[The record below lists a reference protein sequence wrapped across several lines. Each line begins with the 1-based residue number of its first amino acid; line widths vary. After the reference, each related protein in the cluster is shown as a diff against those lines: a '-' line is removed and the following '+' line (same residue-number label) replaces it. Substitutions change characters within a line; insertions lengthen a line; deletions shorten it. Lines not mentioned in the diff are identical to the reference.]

1 MSRSGEERQE
11 PMSRSDEERQE
22 PMSATILPVATGRET
37 WVWLRHELGSRRGA
51 LSATLL
57 VGVLAA
63 AAAVAPVYVL
73 GVLVDRIID
82 GSPTSVIVT
91 VAAVLAAAAV
101 VGGIATGWSTYL
113 ISRLGAVMLAD
124 LREAGVDRA
133 LWLPTTT
140 VERVGRGDLLSRV
153 STDVST
159 IAKAV
164 TDVFPTM
171 FSALMLAALTMVSM
185 LGLDWRLALA
195 GAVAIPFYLLALRWY
210 LPRSAPRYAEE
221 RRVIAERSQ
230 VLMES
235 MLGAPTV
242 HAYHSHAVHGDR
254 IEDASA
260 RVRDISIGVFT
271 FFTRFV
277 SRINRAEFIGLAV
290 ILVAG
295 YWLVQHGSVTVGQTT
310 AAALLFHRLFG
321 PITMLLFTVDEA
333 QDAGASLARLVG
345 LVSIPQPVTAETP
358 VAEPRDAALELTGLE
373 FSYDG
378 VHPVL
383 HGVNLRVEP
392 GQRVAL
398 VGSTAAGKSTVAGI
412 AAGVLEQQGG
422 TVRIGGVPLTDLTAE
437 QRRRHVAIISQDVH
451 VFAGALADD
460 LRLAKPDATDAEVL
474 AALDIVGA
482 GEWVAALEDGVRT
495 VVGEGG
501 HELTSAQAQ
510 QLALARL
517 LLLDPTVAVL
527 DEATAEAGS
536 LGARD
541 LERAAAAVTEGRTT
555 LVVAHRLTQAAT
567 ADRIVVMAHGDIIE
581 EGTHAELIS
590 AQGRYAQLWRA
601 WAAHHTDA
609 ERTDA

>member
-1 MSRSGEERQE
+1 MSISGEA
-11 PMSRSDEERQE
+11 PTAT
-22 PMSATILPVATGRET
+22 MSAEILPVATGRET
-37 WVWLRHELGSRRGA
+37 WRWLRHELRSRLGA
-51 LSATLL
+51 LSATTL
-57 VGVLAA
+57 VGILAA
-63 AAAVAPVYVL
+63 AAAVLPVYVL

-82 GSPTSVIVT
+82 GSPSSVIVT
-91 VAAVLAAAAV
+91 IAVILGAAAL
-101 VGGIATGWSTYL
+101 VGGVATGVSNYL
-113 ISRLGAVMLAD
+113 IGRLGAVMLAD

-133 LWLPTTT
+133 LTLPTTT

-153 STDVST
+153 STDVAT

-171 FSALMLAALTMVSM
+171 FSALMLAALTLVSM
-185 LGLDWRLALA
+185 IGLDWRLALA
-195 GAVAIPFYLLALRWY
+195 GAVSIPFYLLALRWY

-242 HAYHSHAVHGDR
+242 HAYHVHTVHTDG
-254 IEDASA
+254 IENASA

-277 SRINRAEFIGLAV
+277 GRINRAEFIGLSV

-321 PITMLLFTVDEA
+321 PISMLLFTVDEA

-345 LVSIPQPVTAETP
+345 LVSIPQPPGPTGSG
-358 VAEPRDAALELTGLE
+358 AEPRDGSLDLTDLE

-378 VHPVL
+378 EHPVL
-383 HGVNLRVEP
+383 HGVSIRVQP

-398 VGSTAAGKSTVAGI
+398 VGSTGAGKSTVAGI
-412 AAGVLEQQGG
+412 AAGVLTQQRGV
-422 TVRIGGVPLTDLTAE
+422 VRIGGAALADFTAE

-451 VFAGALADD
+451 VFAGPLADD
-460 LRLAKPDATDAEVL
+460 LRLARPEATDA
-474 AALDIVGA
+474 DI
-482 GEWVAALEDGVRT
+482 VAALETVGAAEWIAALQDGVHT

-501 HELTSAQAQ
+501 HELTAAQAQ

-517 LLLDPTVAVL
+517 LLLDPTVAIL

-541 LERAAAAVTEGRTT
+541 LERAAAAVTAGRTT

-567 ADRIVVMAHGDIIE
+567 ADRIVVMAHGDIAE
-581 EGTHAELIS
+581 EGTHDELL
-590 AQGRYAQLWRA
+590 AARGRYAQLWRA

-609 ERTDA
+609 ERTRA

>member
-1 MSRSGEERQE
+1 
-11 PMSRSDEERQE
+11 MSRSDE
-22 PMSATILPVATGRET
+22 ATILPVATGRET
-37 WVWLRHELGSRRGA
+37 WTWLRRELRSRSGP
-51 LSATLL
+51 LIATML
-57 VGVLAA
+57 VGILAA
-63 AAAVAPVYVL
+63 AAAVLPVYVL

-82 GSPTSVIVT
+82 GSPSSVIVT
-91 VAAVLAAAAV
+91 VAAVLAAAAL
-101 VGGIATGWSTYL
+101 VGGAATGWSHYL
-113 ISRLGAVMLAD
+113 IARLGAVMLAE

-133 LWLPTTT
+133 LTLPTTT

-153 STDVST
+153 STDVAT

-171 FSALMLAALTMVSM
+171 FSALMLAALTLVSM

-195 GAVAIPFYLLALRWY
+195 GAVSIPFYLLALRWY
-210 LPRSAPRYAEE
+210 LPRSAPRYAQE

-242 HAYHSHAVHGDR
+242 HAYHTHAIHQDV

-277 SRINRAEFIGLAV
+277 GRINRAEFIGLTV

-321 PITMLLFTVDEA
+321 PVSMLLFTVDEA

-345 LVSIPQPVTAETP
+345 LVSIPAPPAGDGP
-358 VAEPRDAALELTGLE
+358 GREPQDAALELTDLE
-373 FSYDG
+373 FSYDD

-383 HGVNLRVEP
+383 HGVSVRLEP

-398 VGSTAAGKSTVAGI
+398 VGSTGAGKSTVAGI
-412 AAGVLEQQGG
+412 AAGTLTPQGG
-422 TVRIGGVPLTDLTAE
+422 AVRIGGVPLADLTPE

-451 VFAGALADD
+451 VFAGPLADD

-474 AALDIVGA
+474 AALDAVGA
-482 GEWVAALEDGVRT
+482 GEWVAALTDGVHT

-517 LLLDPTVAVL
+517 RLLDPTVAIL

-541 LERAAAAVTEGRTT
+541 LERAAAAVTAGRTT
-555 LVVAHRLTQAAT
+555 LVVAHRLTQAAS
-567 ADRIVVMAHGDIIE
+567 ADRIVVMAHGNIIE

-609 ERTDA
+609 ERTNA

>member
-1 MSRSGEERQE
+1 V
-11 PMSRSDEERQE
+11 
-22 PMSATILPVATGRET
+22 ILGAAALVGGVATG
-37 WVWLRHELGSRRGA
+37 VSN
-51 LSATLL
+51 
-57 VGVLAA
+57 
-63 AAAVAPVYVL
+63 
-73 GVLVDRIID
+73 
-82 GSPTSVIVT
+82 
-91 VAAVLAAAAV
+91 
-101 VGGIATGWSTYL
+101 YL
-113 ISRLGAVMLAD
+113 IGRLGAVMLAD

-133 LWLPTTT
+133 LTLPTTT

-153 STDVST
+153 STDVAT

-171 FSALMLAALTMVSM
+171 FSALMLAALTLVSM
-185 LGLDWRLALA
+185 IGLDWRLALA
-195 GAVAIPFYLLALRWY
+195 GAVSIPFYLLALRWY

-242 HAYHSHAVHGDR
+242 HAYHVHTVHTDG
-254 IEDASA
+254 IENASA

-277 SRINRAEFIGLAV
+277 GRINRAEFIGLSV

-321 PITMLLFTVDEA
+321 PISMLLFTVDEA

-345 LVSIPQPVTAETP
+345 LVSIPQPPGPTGSG
-358 VAEPRDAALELTGLE
+358 AEPRDGSLDLTDLE

-378 VHPVL
+378 EHPVL
-383 HGVNLRVEP
+383 HGVSIRVQP

-398 VGSTAAGKSTVAGI
+398 VGSTGAGKSTVAGI
-412 AAGVLEQQGG
+412 AAGVLTQQRGD
-422 TVRIGGVPLTDLTAE
+422 VRIGGAALADFTAE

-451 VFAGALADD
+451 VFAGPLADD
-460 LRLAKPDATDAEVL
+460 LRLARPEATDA
-474 AALDIVGA
+474 DI
-482 GEWVAALEDGVRT
+482 VAALETVGAAEWIAALQDGVHT

-501 HELTSAQAQ
+501 HELTAAQAQ

-517 LLLDPTVAVL
+517 LLLDPTVAIL

-541 LERAAAAVTEGRTT
+541 LERAAAAVTAGRTT

-567 ADRIVVMAHGDIIE
+567 ADRIVVMAHGDIAE
-581 EGTHAELIS
+581 EGTHDELL
-590 AQGRYAQLWRA
+590 AARGRYAQLWRA

-609 ERTDA
+609 ERTRA

>member
-1 MSRSGEERQE
+1 MTA
-11 PMSRSDEERQE
+11 PANA
-22 PMSATILPVATGRET
+22 PILPVATGRET
-37 WVWLRHELGSRRGA
+37 WTWLRRELRSRVGA
-51 LSATLL
+51 LSATLV
-57 VGVLAA
+57 VGILAA

-82 GSPTSVIVT
+82 GSSSSVIVT
-91 VAAVLAAAAV
+91 VAVVLGAAALI
-101 VGGIATGWSTYL
+101 GGVATGWSNYL
-113 ISRLGAVMLAD
+113 IGRLGAIMLAD

-133 LWLPTTT
+133 LTLPTTT

-153 STDVST
+153 STDVAT

-171 FSALMLAALTMVSM
+171 FSALMLAALTLLSM

-195 GAVAIPFYLLALRWY
+195 GAVSIPFYLLALRWY

-221 RRVIAERSQ
+221 RRVIAQRSQ

-242 HAYHSHAVHGDR
+242 HAYHSHGVHQGG
-254 IEDASA
+254 IEDASG

-277 SRINRAEFIGLAV
+277 GRINRAEFIGLAV

-295 YWLVQHGSVTVGQTT
+295 YWLVQDGSVTVGQTT

-321 PITMLLFTVDEA
+321 PISMLLFTVDEA

-345 LVSIPQPVTAETP
+345 LVSIPQPP
-358 VAEPRDAALELTGLE
+358 VAAGPTGEPGDAALDLADLE

-383 HGVNLRVEP
+383 HGVSIRVEP

-398 VGSTAAGKSTVAGI
+398 VGSTGAGKSTVAGI
-412 AAGVLEQQGG
+412 AAGVLTPQRG
-422 TVRIGGVPLTDLTAE
+422 TVRIGGVALSDLTAE
-437 QRRRHVAIISQDVH
+437 QRRRHVAIVSQDVH
-451 VFAGALADD
+451 VFAGTLADD
-460 LRLAKPDATDAEVL
+460 LRLAKPEATDAEVL
-474 AALDIVGA
+474 AALDTVGA
-482 GEWVAALEDGVRT
+482 GEWVAALEDGVQT

-501 HELTSAQAQ
+501 HELNSAQAQ

-517 LLLDPTVAVL
+517 SLLDPTVAIL

-541 LERAAAAVTEGRTT
+541 LERAAAAVTDGRTT

-567 ADRIVVMAHGDIIE
+567 ADRIVVLAHGDIIE
-581 EGTHAELIS
+581 EGSHAELIS

-601 WAAHHTDA
+601 WAAHHTDV
-609 ERTDA
+609 ERTGA

>member
-1 MSRSGEERQE
+1 
-11 PMSRSDEERQE
+11 
-22 PMSATILPVATGRET
+22 MSAEILPVSTGRET
-37 WVWLRHELGSRRGA
+37 WTWLRGELRGRLGA

-63 AAAVAPVYVL
+63 SATVLPVYVL

-82 GSPTSVIVT
+82 GSPPSLIFTI
-91 VAAVLAAAAV
+91 AAILGAAAI
-101 VGGIATGWSTYL
+101 VGGVATGISNYL
-113 ISRLGAVMLAD
+113 IARLGAVMLAD

-133 LWLPTTT
+133 LTLPSTTI
-140 VERVGRGDLLSRV
+140 ERVGRGDLLSRV
-153 STDVST
+153 STDVAT

-171 FSALMLAALTMVSM
+171 FSALMLAALTLLSM

-242 HAYHSHAVHGDR
+242 HAYHVHTAHQEG

-277 SRINRAEFIGLAV
+277 GRINRAEFIGLSV

-295 YWLVQHGSVTVGQTT
+295 YWLVQHGSITVGQTT

-321 PITMLLFTVDEA
+321 PISMLLFTVDEA

-345 LVSIPQPVTAETP
+345 LVGIPQPPATV
-358 VAEPRDAALELTGLE
+358 EPGGEPHDRSLDLTDLE

-383 HGVNLRVEP
+383 HEVSIRVNP

-398 VGSTAAGKSTVAGI
+398 VGSTGAGKSTLAGI
-412 AAGVLEQQGG
+412 AAGVLSPQGG
-422 TVRIGGVPLTDLTAE
+422 GVRIGGVSLADLTAE
-437 QRRRHVAIISQDVH
+437 QRRRHIAIVSQDVH
-451 VFAGALADD
+451 VFAGTLADD
-460 LRLAKPDATDAEVL
+460 LRLAQPDATDAEVL
-474 AALDIVGA
+474 AALDTVGA

-501 HELTSAQAQ
+501 HELTAAQAQ

-517 LLLDPTVAVL
+517 LLLDPTVAIL

-541 LERAAAAVTEGRTT
+541 LERAAAAVTAGRTT
-555 LVVAHRLTQAAT
+555 LIVAHRLTQAAA

-581 EGTHAELIS
+581 EGTHAELLA
-590 AQGRYAQLWRA
+590 AQGNYAQLWRA

-609 ERTDA
+609 ERTRS

>member
-1 MSRSGEERQE
+1 MSLPREE
-11 PMSRSDEERQE
+11 PTTT
-22 PMSATILPVATGRET
+22 MSAEILPVATGRET
-37 WVWLRHELGSRRGA
+37 WTWLRRELRSRLGA
-51 LSATLL
+51 LSATTL
-57 VGVLAA
+57 VGILAA
-63 AAAVAPVYVL
+63 AAAVLPVYVL

-82 GSPTSVIVT
+82 GSPSAVIVT
-91 VAAVLAAAAV
+91 IAVILGAAAL
-101 VGGIATGWSTYL
+101 VGGVATGVSNYL
-113 ISRLGAVMLAD
+113 IGRLGAVMLAD

-133 LWLPTTT
+133 LTLPTTT

-153 STDVST
+153 STDVAT

-171 FSALMLAALTMVSM
+171 FSALMLAALTLVSM

-195 GAVAIPFYLLALRWY
+195 GAVSIPFYLLALRWY

-242 HAYHSHAVHGDR
+242 HAYHVHTVHTDG
-254 IEDASA
+254 IENASA

-277 SRINRAEFIGLAV
+277 GRINRAEFIGLSV

-295 YWLVQHGSVTVGQTT
+295 YWLVQHGSITVGQTT

-321 PITMLLFTVDEA
+321 PISMLLFTVDEA

-345 LVSIPQPVTAETP
+345 LVSIPQPPAATKP
-358 VAEPRDAALELTGLE
+358 GAEPRDGSLDLTDLE

-378 VHPVL
+378 EHPVL
-383 HGVNLRVEP
+383 HGVTIRVQP

-398 VGSTAAGKSTVAGI
+398 VGSTGAGTSTVAGI
-412 AAGVLEQQGG
+412 AAGVLTQQRGD
-422 TVRIGGVPLTDLTAE
+422 VRIGGAPLAGFTAE

-451 VFAGALADD
+451 VFAGPLVDD
-460 LRLAKPDATDAEVL
+460 LRLAHPDATDAEIV
-474 AALDIVGA
+474 AALETVGA
-482 GEWVAALEDGVRT
+482 TEWIAALEDGVHT

-501 HELTSAQAQ
+501 HELTAAQAQ

-517 LLLDPTVAVL
+517 LLLDPTVAIL

-541 LERAAAAVTEGRTT
+541 LERAAAAVTAGRTT

-567 ADRIVVMAHGDIIE
+567 ADRIVVMAHGDIVE
-581 EGTHAELIS
+581 EGTHDELLA

-609 ERTDA
+609 ERTRA

>member
-1 MSRSGEERQE
+1 MSLSNHE
-11 PMSRSDEERQE
+11 PTATL
-22 PMSATILPVATGRET
+22 SAEILPVATGRET
-37 WVWLRHELGSRRGA
+37 WRWLRRELRGRLGA
-51 LSATLL
+51 LSATTL
-57 VGVLAA
+57 VGILAA
-63 AAAVAPVYVL
+63 AAAVLPVYVL

-82 GSPTSVIVT
+82 GSPSSVIVT
-91 VAAVLAAAAV
+91 IAVILGAAAL
-101 VGGIATGWSTYL
+101 VGGVATGVSNYL
-113 ISRLGAVMLAD
+113 IGRLGAVMLAD

-133 LWLPTTT
+133 LTLPTTT

-153 STDVST
+153 STDVAT

-164 TDVFPTM
+164 SDVFPTM
-171 FSALMLAALTMVSM
+171 FSALMLAALTLVSM

-195 GAVAIPFYLLALRWY
+195 GAVSIPFYLLALRWY

-242 HAYHSHAVHGDR
+242 HAYHVHTVHTDG
-254 IEDASA
+254 IENASA

-277 SRINRAEFIGLAV
+277 GRINRAEFIGLSV

-295 YWLVQHGSVTVGQTT
+295 YWLVQHGSITVGQTT

-321 PITMLLFTVDEA
+321 PISMLLFTMDEA

-345 LVSIPQPVTAETP
+345 LVSIPQPP
-358 VAEPRDAALELTGLE
+358 VATGSGGERRDGRQPGAEPRDGSLTLTDLE

-378 VHPVL
+378 QHPVL
-383 HGVNLRVEP
+383 HGVTIRLEP

-398 VGSTAAGKSTVAGI
+398 VGSTGAGKSTVAGI
-412 AAGVLEQQGG
+412 AAGVLSQQRGD
-422 TVRIGGVPLTDLTAE
+422 VRIGGVPLAELTAE

-451 VFAGALADD
+451 VFAGPLAED
-460 LRLAKPDATDAEVL
+460 LRLARPDATDAELV
-474 AALDIVGA
+474 AALQTVGA
-482 GEWVAALEDGVRT
+482 AEWVAALEDGVHT

-501 HELTSAQAQ
+501 HELTAAQAQ

-517 LLLDPTVAVL
+517 LLLDPTVAIL

-541 LERAAAAVTEGRTT
+541 LERAAAAVTAGRTS

-567 ADRIVVMAHGDIIE
+567 ADRIVVMAHGDIVE
-581 EGTHAELIS
+581 EGTHDELLA

-609 ERTDA
+609 ERTRA

>member
-1 MSRSGEERQE
+1 MSRSGEELQE
-11 PMSRSDEERQE
+11 QLSESEGKQ
-22 PMSATILPVATGRET
+22 ILPVATGRET
-37 WVWLRHELGSRRGA
+37 WIWLRRELRSRTAA
-51 LSATLL
+51 LSATIL
-57 VGVLAA
+57 VGILAA
-63 AAAVAPVYVL
+63 AATVLPVYVL

-82 GSPTSVIVT
+82 GSPSSVIVT
-91 VAAVLAAAAV
+91 VALVLGAAAL
-101 VGGIATGWSTYL
+101 VGGVATGWSNYL
-113 ISRLGAVMLAD
+113 IGRLGAVMLAD
-124 LREAGVDRA
+124 LRETGVNRA
-133 LWLPTTT
+133 LALPSTT

-153 STDVST
+153 STDVAT

-171 FSALMLAALTMVSM
+171 FSALMLAALTLVSM

-195 GAVAIPFYLLALRWY
+195 GAVSIPFYLLALRWY
-210 LPRSAPRYAEE
+210 LPRSAPRYAQE

-242 HAYHSHAVHGDR
+242 HAYHAHTVHQDG

-277 SRINRAEFIGLAV
+277 GRINRAEFIGLSV

-321 PITMLLFTVDEA
+321 PVSMLLFTVDEA

-345 LVSIPQPVTAETP
+345 LVSIPQPPAVEHASR
-358 VAEPRDAALELTGLE
+358 APRDTALDLTDLE

-378 VHPVL
+378 EHPVL
-383 HGVNLRVEP
+383 HRVTVRVEP

-398 VGSTAAGKSTVAGI
+398 VGSTGAGKSTVAGI
-412 AAGVLEQQGG
+412 AAGVLTPQHGS
-422 TVRIGGVPLTDLTAE
+422 VRIGGTSLADLTPE
-437 QRRRHVAIISQDVH
+437 QRRKHVAIISQDVH
-451 VFAGALADD
+451 VFAGTLADD

-474 AALDIVGA
+474 AALDTVGA
-482 GEWVAALEDGVRT
+482 GDWVAALEDGVQT

-517 LLLDPTVAVL
+517 LLLDPAVAIL

>member
-1 MSRSGEERQE
+1 MSVAREEAE
-11 PMSRSDEERQE
+11 
-22 PMSATILPVATGRET
+22 MSAEILPVATGRET
-37 WVWLRHELGSRRGA
+37 WTWLRRELRSRLGA
-51 LSATLL
+51 LSATTV
-57 VGVLAA
+57 VGILAA
-63 AAAVAPVYVL
+63 ASAVLPVYVL

-82 GSPTSVIVT
+82 GSPSSVIVT
-91 VAAVLAAAAV
+91 IAAILGAAAL
-101 VGGIATGWSTYL
+101 VGGVATGVSNYL
-113 ISRLGAVMLAD
+113 IGRLGAVMLAD

-133 LWLPTTT
+133 LTLPTTT

-153 STDVST
+153 STDVAT

-171 FSALMLAALTMVSM
+171 FSALMLAALTLVSM

-195 GAVAIPFYLLALRWY
+195 GAVSIPFYLLALRWY

-221 RRVIAERSQ
+221 RRVIAQRSQ

-242 HAYHSHAVHGDR
+242 HAYHVHTVHTDG
-254 IEDASA
+254 IENASA

-277 SRINRAEFIGLAV
+277 GRINRAEFIGLAV

-295 YWLVQHGSVTVGQTT
+295 YWLVQHGSITVGQTT

-321 PITMLLFTVDEA
+321 PISMLLFTVDEA
-333 QDAGASLARLVG
+333 QDAGASLARLIG
-345 LVSIPQPVTAETP
+345 LVSIPQPPAAAGTGAQ
-358 VAEPRDAALELTGLE
+358 PRDGSLDLTDLV

-378 VHPVL
+378 EHPVL
-383 HGVNLRVEP
+383 HGVTIRVEP

-398 VGSTAAGKSTVAGI
+398 VGSTGAGKSTVAGI
-412 AAGVLEQQGG
+412 AAGVLTQQRGD
-422 TVRIGGVPLTDLTAE
+422 VRIGGASLAALTAE

-451 VFAGALADD
+451 VFAGPLADD
-460 LRLAKPDATDAEVL
+460 LRLAHPDATDAEIV
-474 AALDIVGA
+474 AALETVGA
-482 GEWVAALEDGVRT
+482 TEWVAALEDGIHT

-501 HELTSAQAQ
+501 HELTAAQAQ

-517 LLLDPTVAVL
+517 LLLDPTVAIL

-541 LERAAAAVTEGRTT
+541 LERAAAAVTAGRTT

-567 ADRIVVMAHGDIIE
+567 ADRIVVMSHGDIVE
-581 EGTHAELIS
+581 EGTHAELHA

-609 ERTDA
+609 ERTRA

>member
-1 MSRSGEERQE
+1 MSLPGEE
-11 PMSRSDEERQE
+11 PTTT
-22 PMSATILPVATGRET
+22 MSAEILPVATGRET
-37 WVWLRHELGSRRGA
+37 WTWLRRELRSRRGA
-51 LSATLL
+51 LSATTL
-57 VGVLAA
+57 VGILAA
-63 AAAVAPVYVL
+63 AAAVLPVYVL

-82 GSPTSVIVT
+82 GSPSAVIVT
-91 VAAVLAAAAV
+91 IAVILGAAAL
-101 VGGIATGWSTYL
+101 VGGVATGVSNYL
-113 ISRLGAVMLAD
+113 IGRLGAVMLAD

-133 LWLPTTT
+133 LTLPTTT

-153 STDVST
+153 STDVAT

-171 FSALMLAALTMVSM
+171 FSALMLAALTLVSM

-195 GAVAIPFYLLALRWY
+195 GAVSIPFYLLALRWY

-242 HAYHSHAVHGDR
+242 HAYHVHTVHTDG
-254 IEDASA
+254 IENASA

-277 SRINRAEFIGLAV
+277 GRINRAEFIGLSV

-295 YWLVQHGSVTVGQTT
+295 YWLVQHGSITVGQTT

-321 PITMLLFTVDEA
+321 PISMLLFTVDEA

-345 LVSIPQPVTAETP
+345 LVSIPQPPAATKP
-358 VAEPRDAALELTGLE
+358 GAEPRDGALDLTDLE

-378 VHPVL
+378 EHPVL
-383 HGVNLRVEP
+383 HGVTIRVQP

-398 VGSTAAGKSTVAGI
+398 VGSTGAGKSTVAGI
-412 AAGVLEQQGG
+412 AAGVLTQQRGD
-422 TVRIGGVPLTDLTAE
+422 VRIGGAPLAGFTAE

-451 VFAGALADD
+451 VFAGPLVDD
-460 LRLAKPDATDAEVL
+460 LRLAHPDATDAE
-474 AALDIVGA
+474 I
-482 GEWVAALEDGVRT
+482 VAALQTVGATEWIAALEGGVHT

-501 HELTSAQAQ
+501 HELTAAQAQ

-517 LLLDPTVAVL
+517 LLLDPTVAIL

-541 LERAAAAVTEGRTT
+541 LERAAAAVTAGRTT

-567 ADRIVVMAHGDIIE
+567 ADRIVVMAHGDIVE
-581 EGTHAELIS
+581 EGTHDELLA

-609 ERTDA
+609 ERTRA

>member
-1 MSRSGEERQE
+1 MSVSGEEAE
-11 PMSRSDEERQE
+11 
-22 PMSATILPVATGRET
+22 MSAEILPVATGRET
-37 WVWLRHELGSRRGA
+37 WTWLRRELRSRLGA
-51 LSATLL
+51 LSATT
-57 VGVLAA
+57 VFGILAA
-63 AAAVAPVYVL
+63 ASAVLPVYVL

-82 GSPTSVIVT
+82 GSPSSVIVT
-91 VAAVLAAAAV
+91 IAAILGAAAL
-101 VGGIATGWSTYL
+101 VGGVATGVSNYL
-113 ISRLGAVMLAD
+113 IGRLGAVMLAD

-133 LWLPTTT
+133 LTLPTTT

-153 STDVST
+153 STDVAT

-171 FSALMLAALTMVSM
+171 FSALMLAALTLVSM

-195 GAVAIPFYLLALRWY
+195 GAVSIPFYLLALRWY

-242 HAYHSHAVHGDR
+242 HAYHVHTVHTDG
-254 IEDASA
+254 IENASA

-277 SRINRAEFIGLAV
+277 GRINRAEFIGLSV

-295 YWLVQHGSVTVGQTT
+295 YWLVQHGSITVGQTT

-321 PITMLLFTVDEA
+321 PISMLLFTVDEA

-345 LVSIPQPVTAETP
+345 LVSIPQPPAATKP
-358 VAEPRDAALELTGLE
+358 GAEPRDGSLDLTDLE

-378 VHPVL
+378 EHPVL
-383 HGVNLRVEP
+383 HGVTIRVQP

-398 VGSTAAGKSTVAGI
+398 VGSTGAGKSTVAGI
-412 AAGVLEQQGG
+412 AAGVLTQQRGD
-422 TVRIGGVPLTDLTAE
+422 VRIGGAPLAGFTAE

-451 VFAGALADD
+451 VFAGPLVDD
-460 LRLAKPDATDAEVL
+460 LRLAHPDATDAEIV
-474 AALDIVGA
+474 AALETVGA
-482 GEWVAALEDGVRT
+482 TEWIAALEDGAHT

-501 HELTSAQAQ
+501 HELTAAQAQ

-517 LLLDPTVAVL
+517 LLLDPTVAIL

-541 LERAAAAVTEGRTT
+541 LERAAAAVTAGRTT

-567 ADRIVVMAHGDIIE
+567 ADRIVVMAHGDIVE
-581 EGTHAELIS
+581 EGTHDELLA

-609 ERTDA
+609 ERTRA

>member
-1 MSRSGEERQE
+1 MSTE
-11 PMSRSDEERQE
+11 
-22 PMSATILPVATGRET
+22 ILPVATGLET
-37 WVWLRHELGSRRGA
+37 WRWLRHELRGRVGA
-51 LSATLL
+51 LSVTIV
-57 VGVLAA
+57 VGTLAA
-63 AAAVAPVYVL
+63 SAAVLPAYVL

-82 GSPTSVIVT
+82 GSSSSVIVT
-91 VAAVLAAAAV
+91 IAAVLGAAAV
-101 VGGIATGWSTYL
+101 VGGVATGVSHYL
-113 ISRLGAVMLAD
+113 IARLGAIMLAD
-124 LREAGVDRA
+124 LREVGVDRA
-133 LWLPTTT
+133 LTLPGTT

-153 STDVST
+153 STDVAT

-164 TDVFPTM
+164 AEVFPTM
-171 FSALMLAALTMVSM
+171 FSALMLAALTLVSM

-195 GAVAIPFYLLALRWY
+195 GAASIPFYLLALRWY

-242 HAYHSHAVHGDR
+242 HAYHVHTVHTDGIDK
-254 IEDASA
+254 ASG

-277 SRINRAEFIGLAV
+277 GRINRAEFIGLAV
-290 ILVAG
+290 ILIAG

-321 PITMLLFTVDEA
+321 PISMLLFTVDEA

-345 LVSIPQPVTAETP
+345 LVSIPQPP
-358 VAEPRDAALELTGLE
+358 VAVVSGDEPSDGSLELSDLE

-378 VHPVL
+378 EHPVL
-383 HGVNLRVEP
+383 QGVTIRVAP

-398 VGSTAAGKSTVAGI
+398 VGSTGAGKSTVAGI
-412 AAGVLEQQGG
+412 AAGVLTPWRGS
-422 TVRIGGVPLTDLTAE
+422 VRIGGAPLAGLTAE
-437 QRRRHVAIISQDVH
+437 QRRRHVAIITQDVH
-451 VFAGALADD
+451 VFAGPLSED
-460 LRLAKPDATDAEVL
+460 LRLARPDATDADIAAVL
-474 AALDIVGA
+474 DTVGA
-482 GEWVAALEDGVRT
+482 AEWVAALEDGVHT
-495 VVGEGG
+495 TVGEGG
-501 HELTSAQAQ
+501 HALTAAQAQ

-541 LERAAAAVTEGRTT
+541 LERAAAAVTAGRTT
-555 LVVAHRLTQAAT
+555 LVVAHRLTQAAA
-567 ADRIVVMAHGDIIE
+567 ADRIVVMAHGAIAE
-581 EGTHAELIS
+581 EGTHDELVA
-590 AQGRYAQLWRA
+590 AQGHYAQLWRA

-609 ERTDA
+609 ERTHA

>member
-1 MSRSGEERQE
+1 MSLPREE
-11 PMSRSDEERQE
+11 PTTT
-22 PMSATILPVATGRET
+22 MSAEILPVATGRET
-37 WVWLRHELGSRRGA
+37 WTWLRRELRSRLGA
-51 LSATLL
+51 LSATTL
-57 VGVLAA
+57 VGILAA
-63 AAAVAPVYVL
+63 AAAVLPVYVL

-82 GSPTSVIVT
+82 GSPSAVIVT
-91 VAAVLAAAAV
+91 IAVILGAAAL
-101 VGGIATGWSTYL
+101 VGGVATGVSNYL
-113 ISRLGAVMLAD
+113 IGRLGAVMLAD

-133 LWLPTTT
+133 LTLPTTT

-153 STDVST
+153 STDVAT

-171 FSALMLAALTMVSM
+171 FSALMLAALTLVSM

-195 GAVAIPFYLLALRWY
+195 GAVSIPFYLLALRWY

-242 HAYHSHAVHGDR
+242 HAYHVHTVHTDG
-254 IEDASA
+254 IENASA

-277 SRINRAEFIGLAV
+277 GRINRAEFIGLSV

-295 YWLVQHGSVTVGQTT
+295 YWLVQHGSITVGQTT

-321 PITMLLFTVDEA
+321 PISMLLFTVDEA

-345 LVSIPQPVTAETP
+345 LVSIPQPPAATRP
-358 VAEPRDAALELTGLE
+358 GAEPRDGSLDLTDLE

-378 VHPVL
+378 EHPVL
-383 HGVNLRVEP
+383 HGVTIRVQP

-398 VGSTAAGKSTVAGI
+398 VGSTGAGKSTVAGI
-412 AAGVLEQQGG
+412 AAGVLTQQRGD
-422 TVRIGGVPLTDLTAE
+422 VRIGGAPLAGFTAE

-451 VFAGALADD
+451 VFAGPLVDD
-460 LRLAKPDATDAEVL
+460 LRLAHPDATDAEIV
-474 AALDIVGA
+474 AALETVGA
-482 GEWVAALEDGVRT
+482 TEWIAALEDGVHT

-501 HELTSAQAQ
+501 HELTAAQAQ

-517 LLLDPTVAVL
+517 LLLDPTVAIL

-541 LERAAAAVTEGRTT
+541 LERAAAAVTAGRTT

-567 ADRIVVMAHGDIIE
+567 ADRIVVMAHGDIVE
-581 EGTHAELIS
+581 EGTHDELLA

-609 ERTDA
+609 ERTRA

>member
-1 MSRSGEERQE
+1 MSISGEA
-11 PMSRSDEERQE
+11 PTAT
-22 PMSATILPVATGRET
+22 MSAEILPVATGRET
-37 WVWLRHELGSRRGA
+37 WRWLRHELRSRLGA
-51 LSATLL
+51 LSATTL
-57 VGVLAA
+57 VGILAA
-63 AAAVAPVYVL
+63 AAAVLPVYVL

-82 GSPTSVIVT
+82 GSPSSVIVT
-91 VAAVLAAAAV
+91 IAVILGAAAL
-101 VGGIATGWSTYL
+101 VGGVATGVSNYL
-113 ISRLGAVMLAD
+113 IGRLGAVMLAD

-133 LWLPTTT
+133 LTLPTTT

-153 STDVST
+153 STDVAT

-171 FSALMLAALTMVSM
+171 FSALMLAALTLVSM
-185 LGLDWRLALA
+185 IGLDWRLALA
-195 GAVAIPFYLLALRWY
+195 GAVSIPFYLLALRWY

-242 HAYHSHAVHGDR
+242 HAYHVHTVHTDG
-254 IEDASA
+254 IENASA

-277 SRINRAEFIGLAV
+277 GRINRAEFIGLSV

-321 PITMLLFTVDEA
+321 PISMLLFTVDEA

-345 LVSIPQPVTAETP
+345 LVSIPQPPGPTGSG
-358 VAEPRDAALELTGLE
+358 AEPRDGSLDLTDLE

-378 VHPVL
+378 EHPVL
-383 HGVNLRVEP
+383 HGVSIRVQP

-398 VGSTAAGKSTVAGI
+398 VGSTGAGKSTVAGI
-412 AAGVLEQQGG
+412 AAGVLTQQRGD
-422 TVRIGGVPLTDLTAE
+422 VRIGGAALADFTAE

-451 VFAGALADD
+451 VFAGPLADD
-460 LRLAKPDATDAEVL
+460 LRLARPEATDA
-474 AALDIVGA
+474 DI
-482 GEWVAALEDGVRT
+482 VAALETVGAAEWIAALQDGVHT

-501 HELTSAQAQ
+501 HELTAAQAQ

-517 LLLDPTVAVL
+517 LLLDPTVAIL

-541 LERAAAAVTEGRTT
+541 LERAAAAVTAGRTT

-567 ADRIVVMAHGDIIE
+567 ADRIVVMAHGDIAE
-581 EGTHAELIS
+581 EGTHDELL
-590 AQGRYAQLWRA
+590 AARGRYAQLWRA

-609 ERTDA
+609 ERTRA

>member
-1 MSRSGEERQE
+1 MSLPGEE
-11 PMSRSDEERQE
+11 PTTT
-22 PMSATILPVATGRET
+22 MSAEILPVATGRET
-37 WVWLRHELGSRRGA
+37 WTWLRRELRGRLGA
-51 LSATLL
+51 LSATTL
-57 VGVLAA
+57 VGILAA
-63 AAAVAPVYVL
+63 AAAVLPVYVL

-82 GSPTSVIVT
+82 GSPSSVIVT
-91 VAAVLAAAAV
+91 IAVILGAAAL
-101 VGGIATGWSTYL
+101 VGGVATGVSNYL
-113 ISRLGAVMLAD
+113 IGRLGAVMLAD

-133 LWLPTTT
+133 LMLPSTT

-153 STDVST
+153 STDVAT

-171 FSALMLAALTMVSM
+171 FSALMLAALTLVSM

-195 GAVAIPFYLLALRWY
+195 GAVSIPFYLLALRWY

-242 HAYHSHAVHGDR
+242 HAYHVHTVHTDG
-254 IEDASA
+254 IENASA

-277 SRINRAEFIGLAV
+277 GRINRAEFIGLSV

-295 YWLVQHGSVTVGQTT
+295 YWLVQHGSITVGQTT

-321 PITMLLFTVDEA
+321 PISMLLFTVDEA

-345 LVSIPQPVTAETP
+345 LVSIPQPTAATTAG
-358 VAEPRDAALELTGLE
+358 AEPRDGSLDLTDLE

-378 VHPVL
+378 EHPVL
-383 HGVNLRVEP
+383 HGVTIRVQP

-398 VGSTAAGKSTVAGI
+398 VGSTGAGKSTVAGI
-412 AAGVLEQQGG
+412 AAGVLTQQHGD
-422 TVRIGGVPLTDLTAE
+422 VRIGGAPLDGFTAE

-451 VFAGALADD
+451 VFAGPLADD
-460 LRLAKPDATDAEVL
+460 LRLAQPEATDAEIL
-474 AALDIVGA
+474 AALETVGA
-482 GEWVAALEDGVRT
+482 AEWTAALENGVHT

-501 HELTSAQAQ
+501 HELTAAQAQ

-517 LLLDPTVAVL
+517 LLLDPTVAIL

-541 LERAAAAVTEGRTT
+541 LERAAAAVTAGRTT

-567 ADRIVVMAHGDIIE
+567 ADRIVVMAHGDIVE
-581 EGTHAELIS
+581 EGTHDELL
-590 AQGRYAQLWRA
+590 AVHGRYAQLWRA

-609 ERTDA
+609 ERTRA

>member
-1 MSRSGEERQE
+1 MSRSGEELQE
-11 PMSRSDEERQE
+11 QLSESEDKQ
-22 PMSATILPVATGRET
+22 ILPVATGRET
-37 WVWLRHELGSRRGA
+37 WIWLRRELRSRTAA
-51 LSATLL
+51 LSATIL
-57 VGVLAA
+57 VGVVAA
-63 AAAVAPVYVL
+63 GAAVLPVYVL

-82 GSPTSVIVT
+82 GSPSSVIIT
-91 VAAVLAAAAV
+91 VALVLGAAAL
-101 VGGIATGWSTYL
+101 VGGAATGWSNYL
-113 ISRLGAVMLAD
+113 IGRLGALMLAD
-124 LREAGVDRA
+124 LRETGVNRA
-133 LWLPTTT
+133 LTLPSTT

-153 STDVST
+153 STDVAT

-171 FSALMLAALTMVSM
+171 FSALMLAALTLVSM

-195 GAVAIPFYLLALRWY
+195 GAVSIPFYLLALRWY
-210 LPRSAPRYAEE
+210 LPRSAPRYAQE

-242 HAYHSHAVHGDR
+242 HAYHAHAVHQDG

-277 SRINRAEFIGLAV
+277 GRINRAEFIGLSV

-321 PITMLLFTVDEA
+321 PISMLLFTVDEA

-345 LVSIPQPVTAETP
+345 LVSIPQPPAVEHPSRA
-358 VAEPRDAALELTGLE
+358 PRDTALDLTDLE

-378 VHPVL
+378 EHPVL
-383 HGVNLRVEP
+383 HRVTVRVEP

-398 VGSTAAGKSTVAGI
+398 VGSTGAGKSTVAGI
-412 AAGVLEQQGG
+412 AAGVLTPQHGS
-422 TVRIGGVPLTDLTAE
+422 VRIGGTPLADLTPE
-437 QRRRHVAIISQDVH
+437 QRRKHVAIISQDVH
-451 VFAGALADD
+451 VFAGTLADD

-474 AALDIVGA
+474 AALDTVGA
-482 GEWVAALEDGVRT
+482 GDWVAALEDGVQT

-517 LLLDPTVAVL
+517 LLLDPAVAIL